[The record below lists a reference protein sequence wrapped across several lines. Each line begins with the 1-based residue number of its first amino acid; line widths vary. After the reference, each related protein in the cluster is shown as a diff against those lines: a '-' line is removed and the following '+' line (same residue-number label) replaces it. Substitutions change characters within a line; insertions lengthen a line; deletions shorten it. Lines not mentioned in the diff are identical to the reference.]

1 MQVVNATQ
9 TITDIY
15 PIVSK
20 ALDNVAKARIELGK
34 GLLKTGDLITSYAIA
49 MNEAFGLGW
58 WDAKG
63 EIKKTV
69 KIEHTAYVDM
79 CMDELGWTRSN
90 TDKQWSEIKDK
101 AGRPKKAGKVS
112 GGNSI
117 DDLNIRDLKT
127 ILNRILGADTD
138 EAPLS
143 HKAKELF
150 LEAADLLGID
160 TETELKK

>member
-1 MQVVNATQ
+1 MQIVNATQ

-34 GLLKTGDLITSYAIA
+34 GLLKTGDLIKSYATA

-63 EIKKTV
+63 EIKKLV
-69 KIEHTAYVDM
+69 KLEHTAYVDM

-112 GGNSI
+112 GGNSVDVI
-117 DDLNIRDLKT
+117 Q
-127 ILNRILGADTD
+127 G
-138 EAPLS
+138 
-143 HKAKELF
+143 
-150 LEAADLLGID
+150 
-160 TETELKK
+160 